1 MYGARLLDP
10 WDRGAVLSEFIATHR
25 DLIIARTREKVASR
39 TAPHPTEVEIVY
51 GVPLFLDQLA
61 SRLGADAAA
70 GPDQLGASASL
81 HGGELLSAGF
91 TIGQVVQD
99 YGNIC
104 QAITELAVE
113 LGPHI
118 TNEDFRTLN
127 LCLDIAITDAV
138 TEYARQSERAIM
150 GRGVEHLGFLAH
162 ELRNLLN
169 TATLAF
175 DAVHTGN
182 VAPNGST
189 ASLVAKSLASMSDL
203 VSRSLA
209 QVRLGSANP
218 RTEYVPVAS
227 LLEEIEI
234 AAAFEARKRNVA
246 LSIKHAES
254 GVTVEGDSQILTS
267 IVTNLVQNAC
277 KFTRPRGLVTL
288 AARVTPDRVLIDVA
302 DECGGLPPGKLE
314 EMFRPYQQRHK
325 NHTGLGLG
333 LAISLKGARAIGGDI
348 SVRNLPGMGCVFTVE
363 LRRAISAEPETEPA
377 APAEGTD

>member
-1 MYGARLLDP
+1 MLF
-10 WDRGAVLSEFIATHR
+10 EFIATHR
-25 DLIIARTREKVASR
+25 EVIIARTRKKLASR
-39 TAPHPTEVEIVY
+39 TVPHSTDVEIAH

-61 SRLGADAAA
+61 ARLRVDAEPGAD
-70 GPDQLGASASL
+70 QLSASASI
-81 HGGELLSAGF
+81 HGSELLNAGF

-99 YGNIC
+99 YGDIC

-113 LGPHI
+113 LGPQI

-150 GRGVEHLGFLAH
+150 GRGVEQLGFLAH

-175 DAVHTGN
+175 DAVQSGS
-182 VAPNGST
+182 VAPGGTT

-209 QVRLGSANP
+209 EVRLEGTVP
-218 RTEYVPVAS
+218 RTERVPLKS

-234 AAAFEARKRNVA
+234 AAMFEARNRDVE
-246 LSIKHAES
+246 LSIKPAES
-254 GVTVEGDSQILTS
+254 GVAVEGDAQILAS

-277 KFTRPRGLVTL
+277 KFTRPRGHVTL
-288 AARVTPDRVLIDVA
+288 GARVMTDRVFVDVA
-302 DECGGLPPGKLE
+302 DECGGLPPGKAE
-314 EMFRPYQQRHK
+314 ELFRPYQQRHK
-325 NHTGLGLG
+325 NRSGLGLG
-333 LAISLKGARAIGGDI
+333 LAISLKGVRAIGGDI
-348 SVRNLPGMGCVFTVE
+348 SVRNVPGTGCVFTVE
-363 LRRAISAEPETEPA
+363 LRRAVSADAAHEPETSP
-377 APAEGTD
+377 G